1 MDGVRTNYHYIN
13 LNYFAYF
20 FSDSNTTSIRKAKRA
35 ENKKYVRTKSMSYD
49 VNGPVN

>member
-1 MDGVRTNYHYIN
+1 MDGVRTNYHYIK
-13 LNYFAYF
+13 LKYFVDF
-20 FSDSNTTSIRKAKRA
+20 FSYSNTVANRKAKRA